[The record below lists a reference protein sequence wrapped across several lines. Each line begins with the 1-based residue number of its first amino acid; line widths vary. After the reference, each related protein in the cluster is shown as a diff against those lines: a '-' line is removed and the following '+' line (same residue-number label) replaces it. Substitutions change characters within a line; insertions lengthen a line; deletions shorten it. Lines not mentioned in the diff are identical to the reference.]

1 MNDLLNLILDTLIP
15 ASEDGRMPGAG
26 SLGLAD
32 TIWEQTV
39 DSRDMLDAG
48 LDAVRDAGF
57 EELDL
62 EGRVNLLRRM
72 EPTHPAFVKSLY
84 VPTCTAYY
92 QHPKVMLALGL
103 EGRPPYPKGYDLEP
117 GNLDGLEKVRAR
129 GKLYRETS
137 TGGN

>member
-15 ASEDGRMPGAG
+15 ASEDGRMPSAG

-39 DSRDMLDAG
+39 DVREGVEAG
-48 LDAVRDAGF
+48 LHAVQTAGF

-62 EGRVNLLRRM
+62 EGRVDLLRQM
-72 EPTHPAFVKSLY
+72 GSTHPAFVESLY

-129 GKLYRETS
+129 GKLYREA
-137 TGGN
+137 

>member
-32 TIWEQTV
+32 TIREQTAAAREV
-39 DSRDMLDAG
+39 VDAG
-48 LDAVRDAGF
+48 LDAARAAGF

-62 EGRVNLLRRM
+62 EGRVALLREM
-72 EPTHPAFVKSLY
+72 ESSHPAFVGSLY

-92 QHPKVMLALGL
+92 QHPQVMLGLGL
-103 EGRPPYPKGYDLEP
+103 EGRPPHPKGYDLEP

-129 GKLYRETS
+129 GKLYRET
-137 TGGN
+137 